1 MKKLQY
7 ILYILL
13 AAVIIGLLVYD
24 YMPDHIIESHTI
36 SKAIIVLVGIAL
48 GMLRTATN
56 AHKQVSNKKALY
68 SNAYGEFIGTAFAYD
83 KKLEKLFY
91 DAVDDF
97 NQDKPA
103 AAIDKLE
110 KLRARYQRS
119 DDLYA
124 VTVFQAF
131 CYDNMELYEKAIE
144 KYYASLQIRANSIV
158 ASNMGLCQDKLGQ
171 LEQAE
176 ASYQQALLLDP
187 QNHNA
192 YNNLAQQSLRA
203 GDYVHALEYSKQ
215 ALAINPKMP
224 QALNAATVSSYML
237 GDTSGYETYYR
248 QAVSNGSDGNQIKAY
263 IKSLDTRID

>member
-7 ILYILL
+7 VLYALL
-13 AAVIIGLLVYD
+13 VAVVVGLLVYD
-24 YMPDHIIESHTI
+24 YWPDKVIESQTI
-36 SKAIIVLVGIAL
+36 SKSAIVLAGIVL
-48 GMLRTATN
+48 GILRTATN
-56 AHKQVSNKKALY
+56 SRKQVSNKKALY
-68 SNAYGEFIGTAFAYD
+68 SNAYGEFIQTAFSYD

-91 DAVDDF
+91 DAIDDF

-110 KLRARYQRS
+110 KLRKQYQRS

-124 VTVFQAF
+124 VTVFQGF
-131 CYDNMELYEKAIE
+131 CYDNMQLYEKAVE
-144 KYYASLQIRANSIV
+144 KYYASLQIRSNSVV

-187 QNHNA
+187 QNFNA
-192 YNNLAQQSLRA
+192 YNNLAQQNLRA
-203 GDYVHALEYSKQ
+203 GDYAQTLEYAKQ
-215 ALAINPKMP
+215 ALSINPKMP

-237 GDTSGYETYYR
+237 GDTAGYETYYR
-248 QAVSNGSDGNQIKAY
+248 QAVSNGSDGNLIKAY